1 MHDKVSAVRRDTVI
15 SQMTGQGMGSIL
27 TPGNNTAGHTAN
39 NTPGHRR
46 EKSNMSIS
54 IGASKQQ
61 GEKEF
66 FKLVVL
72 SVLLSSP
79 SFMIEQ
85 LVNKD
90 PNEMYK
96 RAKANGISF

>member
-1 MHDKVSAVRRDTVI
+1 LNA
-15 SQMTGQGMGSIL
+15 
-27 TPGNNTAGHTAN
+27 
-39 NTPGHRR
+39 
-46 EKSNMSIS
+46 
-54 IGASKQQ
+54 KQQ

-85 LVNKD
+85 LVDKD
-90 PNEMYK
+90 PQEMYK
-96 RAKANGISF
+96 RAKKEGIMFQNFHEWIAHDINKTMYTIDLQFFELEA

>member
-1 MHDKVSAVRRDTVI
+1 MHDKVAVARRDTVI
-15 SQMTGQGMGSIL
+15 SRMTGGGGSLL
-27 TPGNNTAGHTAN
+27 TPLQTPGQ
-39 NTPGHRR
+39 TPGHRR
-46 EKSNMSIS
+46 EKSDVSNT
-54 IGASKQQ
+54 GAKQQ

-85 LVNKD
+85 LVDKD
-90 PNEMYK
+90 PMEMYK
-96 RAKANGISF
+96 RAKLETIQF